1 MAFIIKG
8 NGERELFQPDK
19 LEQSLRGSGA
29 DDKMVRNVMGHITPE
44 VEDGMTTN
52 DIYRHAF
59 DLLKRYGS
67 RPVAA
72 RYSLKRAVMDLGPS
86 GFPFEKLLARIFEE
100 KGYRTRTDVILQGK
114 CARHEIDLFAEKKD
128 TLVVGEAKF
137 HNRTGFK
144 TDLKVALYIDA
155 RFRDL
160 RENNFDGWCKEGM
173 HCQTWLVT
181 NTKFTRNAISYA
193 LCGKQLKL
201 VGWDYPKN
209 HNLREMIEDVGL
221 HPVTC
226 LTTLSTGD
234 KKRLFDMGHVLC
246 RAIRK
251 DNDLLREI
259 GVTGRK
265 ADEVLEETELLCIPQ
280 KG

>member
-19 LEQSLRGSGA
+19 LERSLRGSGA
-29 DDKMVRNVMGHITPE
+29 DEKIIRTIMGHIKSE

-52 DIYRHAF
+52 EIYHHAF
-59 DLLKRYGS
+59 DLLKRYGD
-67 RPVAA
+67 RPTAA

-86 GFPFEKLLARIFEE
+86 GFPFEKLLAKIFEAR
-100 KGYRTRTDVILQGK
+100 GYRARTDVVLQGT
-114 CARHEIDLFAEKKD
+114 CAKHEIDLFAEKENA
-128 TLVVGEAKF
+128 LVVGEAKF

-144 TDLKVALYIDA
+144 TDLKVALYVDA

-173 HCQTWLVT
+173 QCQTLLVT

-193 LCGKQLKL
+193 RCGKRMTLI
-201 VGWDYPKN
+201 GWDYPEH
-209 HNLREMIEDVGL
+209 HNLREMIEGVGL

-226 LTTLSTGD
+226 LTTLSSGD

-246 RAIRK
+246 RSIKQNA
-251 DNDLLREI
+251 DLLRDVGI
-259 GVTGRK
+259 TGRK
-265 ADEVLEETELLCIPQ
+265 AREVLEETELLCTPQIP
-280 KG
+280 